1 MPANVYECMFLLDPN
16 KVANDVPSA
25 AKALHT
31 LIERNHGEILASRPW
46 DERRLAYP
54 IKGHKKG
61 QYYLT
66 YFRTEG
72 PNVSNMEKDFQLN
85 ELILRYM
92 VLNVDPK
99 LVDIM
104 LTVARDEHALAVQ
117 TVNEQSVE
125 GDGEGGEMGPP
136 PERPKRGRKPGGERG
151 GDKGG
156 DKDAG

>member
-16 KVANDVPSA
+16 KVANDVPTA
-25 AKALHT
+25 AKSLHT
-31 LIERNHGEILASRPW
+31 LIERNQGEILASRPW

-66 YFRTEG
+66 YFKAEG
-72 PNVSNMEKDFQLN
+72 PSITNMEKDFQLN
-85 ELILRYM
+85 ELILRFM
-92 VLNVDPK
+92 VTYVNPK

-117 TVNEQSVE
+117 TVNEAAAAE
-125 GDGEGGEMGPP
+125 DDALGGGDD
-136 PERPKRGRKPGGERG
+136 RGRRGGGGGRRFGGDRG

-156 DKDAG
+156 DKDS

>member
-16 KVANDVPSA
+16 KVANDVQTA
-25 AKALHT
+25 AKTLHT

-72 PNVSNMEKDFQLN
+72 PNIKAMEGDFQLN

-92 VLNVDPK
+92 ILHIEPK
-99 LVDIM
+99 LVDLM
-104 LTVARDEHALAVQ
+104 LTVAKDEHALALQ
-117 TVNEQSVE
+117 TVNEPAE
-125 GDGEGGEMGPP
+125 GDGEAAPDGGPP
-136 PERPKRGRKPGGERG
+136 EGRGRRGGREGAGRRQG
-151 GDKGG
+151 GDKEA
-156 DKDAG
+156 D

>member
-1 MPANVYECMFLLDPN
+1 MFLLDPN
-16 KVANDVPSA
+16 KVANNVPDA
-25 AKALHT
+25 AKVLHT

-66 YFRTEG
+66 YFKTEG
-72 PNVSNMEKDFQLN
+72 PNVANMEKDFELN

-92 VLNVDPK
+92 ILNVNPK

-104 LTVARDEHALAVQ
+104 LTVAKDEHALALQ
-117 TVNEQSVE
+117 TVNEPS
-125 GDGEGGEMGPP
+125 GEGEGNGGMDSGPP
-136 PERPKRGRKPGGERG
+136 PDRRGGRGGRRFGGE
-151 GDKGG
+151 KGG
-156 DKDAG
+156 DKEAE

>member
-16 KVANDVPSA
+16 KVANDVPNA
-25 AKALHT
+25 AKVLHT
-31 LIERNHGEILASRPW
+31 LIERNKGEILASRPW

-66 YFRTEG
+66 YFKTEG
-72 PNVSNMEKDFQLN
+72 PNVSSMEKDFQLN

-92 VLNVDPK
+92 VINVNPK

-117 TVNEQSVE
+117 TVTDTGE
-125 GDGEGGEMGPP
+125 GDGELGDSGPP
-136 PERPKRGRKPGGERG
+136 SDRPRRGRGGPRGDRG

-156 DKDAG
+156 DKNSE